1 MALKKSELY
10 SSLWSSCDELR
21 GGMDASQYKEYVLVL
36 LLVKYV
42 SDKFHANPQHLIDAL
57 GPQDVRRI
65 AGDGLGEKLGET
77 RTAIIN
83 AMLSNARVTAV
94 ELARTLQISTTA
106 VEKNLRILREK
117 GHIERIGPAKGG
129 HCQVKV
135 TRS

>member
-1 MALKKSELY
+1 MSNIGNSPGRE
-10 SSLWSSCDELR
+10 E
-21 GGMDASQYKEYVLVL
+21 
-36 LLVKYV
+36 
-42 SDKFHANPQHLIDAL
+42 
-57 GPQDVRRI
+57 
-65 AGDGLGEKLGET
+65 LGEKLGEKLGEP

-106 VEKNLRILREK
+106 VEKNLRILKEQ

-129 HCQVKV
+129 HWQVKV